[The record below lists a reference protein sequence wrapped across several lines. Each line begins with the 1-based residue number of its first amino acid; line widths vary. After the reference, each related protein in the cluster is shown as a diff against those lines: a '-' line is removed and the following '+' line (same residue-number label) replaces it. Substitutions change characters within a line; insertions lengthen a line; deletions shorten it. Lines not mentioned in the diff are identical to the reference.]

1 MFSLFLVPLS
11 LDFLPGGGGK
21 KERFIGRW
29 WCKNSVLS
37 PPDGRA
43 NSNDKKKFYLGFFF
57 FGQRERERGRGVVY
71 QVLFSFFLL
80 WLAPGKEKLNIDG
93 MASCVGVL
101 GVKKGERKRISILF
115 FFSPLV
121 VKIYI

>member
-1 MFSLFLVPLS
+1 MVPLS

-21 KERFIGRW
+21 KERFIGRC

-43 NSNDKKKFYLGFFF
+43 NSNDKKKFYIVFFSD
-57 FGQRERERGRGVVY
+57 RERERGGGVVY

-80 WLAPGKEKLNIDG
+80 WLAPGNEKLNIDG

-101 GVKKGERKRISILF
+101 GVKKGERRRISILF
-115 FFSPLV
+115 CFSPRS
-121 VKIYI
+121 KEIYI